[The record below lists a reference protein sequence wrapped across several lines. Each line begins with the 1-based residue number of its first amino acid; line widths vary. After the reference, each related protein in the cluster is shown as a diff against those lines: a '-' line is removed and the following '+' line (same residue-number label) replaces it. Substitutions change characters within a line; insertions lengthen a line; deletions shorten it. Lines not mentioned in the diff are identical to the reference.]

1 MYSSIMDY
9 HGKINAD
16 FQGLGLDKAFT
27 RFVYGQL
34 IDQFADTSIAGGD
47 DLKQFR
53 FENDYKKVTTYTGGT
68 DKLTTEPTL
77 PLTGTRTS

>member
-1 MYSSIMDY
+1 MVRSTQTSKVLVSGTKRL
-9 HGKINAD
+9 HA
-16 FQGLGLDKAFT
+16 
-27 RFVYGQL
+27 VYGQL

-68 DKLTTEPTL
+68 DKLHDRTYVTL
-77 PLTGTRTS
+77 